1 VTDELR
7 AKAPETGHQWIDQTM
22 ERATKD
28 FSRHRMTE
36 VGPGHWRIKRP
47 KESPFWADIVVLGG
61 NRAISVWGDIEACT
75 FAYCSGATTPEH
87 VVHWM
92 ANADPSY
99 YGKQKAEIGM
109 GGVGVDQYESDI
121 AENDLKSILA
131 EEPEN
136 WGEAWP
142 DVEETYEDAFDA
154 AIARLRLGVDVQ
166 HIHSQLMD
174 ALHNVDSDAWEWIPQ
189 IGRVTSSRV
198 IYALAAIRRLAE
210 LMKAKEK
217 EHGDAVQAHCAV

>member
-1 VTDELR
+1 MQG
-7 AKAPETGHQWIDQTM
+7 PETGEQWIAQTM
-22 ERATKD
+22 ARATRD
-28 FSRHRMTE
+28 FSGHRMQQ
-36 VGPGHWRIKRP
+36 VGHGHWRIKRP
-47 KESPFWADIVVLGG
+47 QESSFWADIVVLGG

-99 YGKQKAEIGM
+99 YGRQKASIGM
-109 GGVGVDQYESDI
+109 GGVGVDEYQADI
-121 AENDLKSILA
+121 AEHDLKSILA

-142 DVEETYEDAFDA
+142 GVQEVYEDAFDD
-154 AIARLRLGVDVQ
+154 AIGQLRLGRDVLSV
-166 HIHSQLMD
+166 HNQLME
-174 ALHNVDSDAWEWIPQ
+174 ALHNVDSDAWEWVPQ
-189 IGRVTSSRV
+189 VGRVTSSRV

-210 LMKAKEK
+210 LMMEK
-217 EHGDAVQAHCAV
+217 ERGNAVQASCAV